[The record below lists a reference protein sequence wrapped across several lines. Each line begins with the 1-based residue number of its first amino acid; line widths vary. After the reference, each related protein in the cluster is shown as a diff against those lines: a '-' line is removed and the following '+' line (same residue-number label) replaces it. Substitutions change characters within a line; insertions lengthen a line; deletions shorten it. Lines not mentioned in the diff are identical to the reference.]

1 MAHVVTYAT
10 HAQGMFD
17 DLVNNKQGIPV
28 TVLGWG
34 DKWIS
39 FTENKIKGVYEYLVT
54 LPTDTI
60 VIFVDGFD
68 TKINGTVDA
77 AVREFMTFNKDIVVS
92 MGNAG
97 LGAYLTKRV
106 FGTCDDTFLNTG
118 LLMGYAGPL
127 STIYKKIYDL
137 KDKDDQRG
145 FTTICNQS
153 DNIAIDTER
162 KIFSNKADHP
172 SIFNGYP
179 ACNQCSPKDRLK
191 RYLRAIVEYGS
202 VFLIEI
208 CVFLF
213 ALLIFL
219 RYG

>member
-1 MAHVVTYAT
+1 
-10 HAQGMFD
+10 
-17 DLVNNKQGIPV
+17 
-28 TVLGWG
+28 
-34 DKWIS
+34 
-39 FTENKIKGVYEYLVT
+39 
-54 LPTDTI
+54 
-60 VIFVDGFD
+60 
-68 TKINGTVDA
+68 
-77 AVREFMTFNKDIVVS
+77 

-172 SIFNGYP
+172 SISMDTRHVTN
-179 ACNQCSPKDRLK
+179 AVRKID
-191 RYLRAIVEYGS
+191 
-202 VFLIEI
+202 
-208 CVFLF
+208 
-213 ALLIFL
+213 
-219 RYG
+219 